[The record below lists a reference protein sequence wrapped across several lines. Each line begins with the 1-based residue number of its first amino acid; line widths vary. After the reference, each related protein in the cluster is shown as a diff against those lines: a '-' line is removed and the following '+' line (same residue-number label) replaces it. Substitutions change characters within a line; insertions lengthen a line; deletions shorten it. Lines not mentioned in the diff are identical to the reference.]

1 MGNWSLAVQGFT
13 GDVKKVEGL
22 IERVRA
28 ILADVDLGTG
38 YAAFSHDGVTT
49 ANLHVSAEPAPATIP
64 GGSDAPS
71 AETGSDSAPD
81 PSQGG

>member
-28 ILADVDLGTG
+28 ILADADLGTG

-49 ANLHVSAEPAPATIP
+49 PNLHVSAEPAPAISP
-64 GGSDAPS
+64 GGSDAPP
-71 AETGSDSAPD
+71 AEIGEAATSEPSTG
-81 PSQGG
+81 G